1 MNGQAR
7 STTSVANDPS
17 LPLGVPIFCNAQG
30 QGTVATLTPGSKR
43 PERKAKAATV
53 LRLRALLRRPG
64 LSAQIERAVDQTDM
78 TVGLRKIA

>member
-1 MNGQAR
+1 MHKGRHR
-7 STTSVANDPS
+7 SDIDPR
-17 LPLGVPIFCNAQG
+17 
-30 QGTVATLTPGSKR
+30 SKR